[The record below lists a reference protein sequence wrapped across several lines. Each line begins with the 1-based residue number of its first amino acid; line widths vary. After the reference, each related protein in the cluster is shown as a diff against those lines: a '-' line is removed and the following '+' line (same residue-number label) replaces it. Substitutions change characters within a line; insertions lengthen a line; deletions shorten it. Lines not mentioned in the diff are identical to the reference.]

1 MRNYNV
7 ETKFKKD
14 NIWLIWDILFHYMEQ
29 LNNPFIAQIM
39 NSAILCFVLNILRQ
53 YVRNVDFYCIM

>member
-29 LNNPFIAQIM
+29 LNNPFIAT
-39 NSAILCFVLNILRQ
+39 NNEFCPFYVL
-53 YVRNVDFYCIM
+53 Y